1 MKYFVII
8 SAVLIG
14 FRSLAQGDTTINR
27 YFDND
32 SISYSL
38 RLYSPS
44 VSTVK
49 KDPIM
54 KFYVS
59 LPMTRLQKME
69 LIKFDTTFWLR
80 HLSAEKSDWAT
91 NLVLYYLF
99 KKDAA
104 VFVSIHK
111 KRQQWLKLKQ
121 DDIDYWQ
128 NLFRKMDYNN
138 ASIKKRE
145 KLLMIE

>member
-1 MKYFVII
+1 MQSGQVREGRLCLDKITRPLVVITEPWQNC
-8 SAVLIG
+8 
-14 FRSLAQGDTTINR
+14 QGD
-27 YFDND
+27 
-32 SISYSL
+32 
-38 RLYSPS
+38 
-44 VSTVK
+44 STVK

-54 KFYVS
+54 RFYVS

-69 LIKFDTTFWLR
+69 LIKLDTTCWLR
-80 HLSAEKSDWAT
+80 HLSAVKSDWAT
-91 NLVLYYLF
+91 NLILYYLF

-104 VFVSIHK
+104 AFVSIHK

-138 ASIKKRE
+138 AGIKQRE